1 MLKDKDMREDQD
13 GGGGE
18 DDDDDWIEPTKA
30 VGNRRK
36 VKSLQ
41 VWTVLWTHMWC
52 KFSEHTTF
60 ASSNKVTSKLIFDHQ
75 IIFYLRIEG
84 QEFASSQPRWQQLPG
99 DQFNG

>member
-36 VKSLQ
+36 VKSLL
-41 VWTVLWTHMWC
+41 VWTVLHNSPILDEYQTQSAWVLPWKRAHQDN
-52 KFSEHTTF
+52 
-60 ASSNKVTSKLIFDHQ
+60 SNDTP
-75 IIFYLRIEG
+75 
-84 QEFASSQPRWQQLPG
+84 QPICECQVDFPLLWIKAYPG
-99 DQFNG
+99 LS

>member
-36 VKSLQ
+36 VRSLQ
-41 VWTVLWTHMWC
+41 KCENSVVDTH
-52 KFSEHTTF
+52 
-60 ASSNKVTSKLIFDHQ
+60 LIHQ
-75 IIFYLRIEG
+75 TM
-84 QEFASSQPRWQQLPG
+84 
-99 DQFNG
+99 

>member
-36 VKSLQ
+36 VKSLK
-41 VWTVLWTHMWC
+41 VSTVC
-52 KFSEHTTF
+52 CEHTCDANVVNTQH
-60 ASSNKVTSKLIFDHQ
+60 LHHQ
-75 IIFYLRIEG
+75 TR
-84 QEFASSQPRWQQLPG
+84 
-99 DQFNG
+99 